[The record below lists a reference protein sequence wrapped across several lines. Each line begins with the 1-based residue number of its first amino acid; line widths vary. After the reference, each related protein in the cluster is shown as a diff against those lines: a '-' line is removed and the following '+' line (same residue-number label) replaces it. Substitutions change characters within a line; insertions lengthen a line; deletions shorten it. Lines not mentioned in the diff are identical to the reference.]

1 MMDELDES
9 KSGRVTYEHFRKW
22 WKAFVASQKETP
34 LHRFKIAAR
43 KISQEIAAVNIL
55 RGPLASP
62 ARTPRDNLEELSA
75 PYSARRDSAMSRLYM
90 YARGAYQPHRSTAMH
105 SPRGIDV
112 EPMVERT
119 GTSKRAAPG
128 TRVLMPFHAPLRGTA
143 TTSSQH
149 PFVSPPFLT
158 LSPSHLLTDAVRLV
172 RAPDDCAVRGRVPPC
187 LGAFVTVNKPFTLA
201 PARNYIHLTP
211 PVVTVLPP
219 THIARIVCPP
229 QSRDPGPYSPAA
241 ATNLTQS
248 NRSQHNHN
256 LNISG
261 RSVESPLISSQ
272 SRRNRCVM
280 FAASAA
286 PRLDTHTHTSRTH
299 THSRTHT
306 DPAASRA
313 RQEGARG
320 TAGGPGAPNTAAR

>member
-149 PFVSPPFLT
+149 PFVSFYNTSL
-158 LSPSHLLTDAVRLV
+158 SHLLTFSPTPSDSFEPPMTARSGVGSRPASVRSS
-172 RAPDDCAVRGRVPPC
+172 
-187 LGAFVTVNKPFTLA
+187 PFINPSPWQPHATTF
-201 PARNYIHLTP
+201 I
-211 PVVTVLPP
+211 LPP
-219 THIARIVCPP
+219 LSSLCYRPP
-229 QSRDPGPYSPAA
+229 TSPALCGLLRVG
-241 ATNLTQS
+241 T
-248 NRSQHNHN
+248 R
-256 LNISG
+256 
-261 RSVESPLISSQ
+261 V
-272 SRRNRCVM
+272 
-280 FAASAA
+280 
-286 PRLDTHTHTSRTH
+286 RTALPPPP
-299 THSRTHT
+299 T
-306 DPAASRA
+306 
-313 RQEGARG
+313 
-320 TAGGPGAPNTAAR
+320 